1 MKTKSPS
8 SLLQDEETIVAIIT
22 PPGEGGISALRLCG
36 RRSLFVLTKHFQTAK
51 REASIEFQ
59 PFLMKFGHFI
69 DKHGNEIDEILA
81 VFMPRGHSYTG
92 EEQVEIFCHGGSQ
105 AAQKILNSLIE
116 SGARAAEP
124 GEFTKLAFLSGRIDL
139 SKAEAVAE
147 LIRASTEKSYDVAKE
162 HLLGG
167 YSVVI
172 ESLRQKL
179 IELIAEVEASIDFP
193 EEEISPDDKKQ
204 LLNALAVIES
214 QINQLILSYNGGRI
228 INEGYRV
235 AICGRPNAGKSSLF
249 NLLLRQQRALVTP
262 TPGTTRDYLSE
273 WIDLG
278 GYAVNLIDT
287 AGLRTGGGAI
297 EKAGQSSARK
307 IMKQSD
313 LILWMIDLPQKNW
326 QKLLE
331 LDMKSEFHN
340 NVLLV
345 GNKIDRT
352 KQNQATSNE
361 IKERHIL
368 PISCVTKIGIEKLKK
383 ALLNRISQSLPD
395 LTSGQIVTSARHLQ
409 KLKDSMKSMKSA
421 ENNLNKDASP
431 ELIAFDL
438 RRAAEA
444 LAEITGRIYNDDIL
458 GQIFSKFCIGK

>member
-1 MKTKSPS
+1 MP
-8 SLLQDEETIVAIIT
+8 LDEETIVAIIT
-22 PPGEGGISALRLCG
+22 PPGEGGISALRLSG
-36 RRSLFVLTKHFQTAK
+36 ARSSSFLTKHFRSAK
-51 REASIEFQ
+51 GDEVKEFQ
-59 PFLMKFGHFI
+59 PFLMRFGYFL
-69 DKHGNEIDEILA
+69 DKHSNEIDEILT
-81 VFMPRGHSYTG
+81 VYMPSGHSYTG
-92 EEQVEIFCHGGSQ
+92 QEQVEIFCHGGNQ
-105 AAQKILNSLIE
+105 AAKKILNSLIE

-147 LIRASTEKSYDVAKE
+147 LISASTEKSYDVAKE

-167 YSVVI
+167 YSGAI

-193 EEEISPDDKKQ
+193 EEEISHDDKKQ
-204 LLNALAVIES
+204 LLNTLDSIET
-214 QINQLILSYNGGRI
+214 QINQLISSYKGGRI
-228 INEGYRV
+228 INDGYKV

-249 NLLLRQQRALVTP
+249 NLLLRQERALVTP

-273 WIDLG
+273 WIDLD

-313 LILWMIDLPQKNW
+313 LILWMIDLSQKNW
-326 QKLLE
+326 KKLLA
-331 LDMKSEFHN
+331 LDLKSEFHK

-345 GNKIDRT
+345 GNKVDRA
-352 KQNQATSNE
+352 NQKKSTANE
-361 IKERHIL
+361 LNERKIIS
-368 PISCVTKIGIEKLKK
+368 ISCVTKAGMEKLKK
-383 ALLNRISQSLPD
+383 QFLKRISQSMPD
-395 LTSGQIVTSARHLQ
+395 LTSGQVVTSARHLQ
-409 KLKDSMKSMKSA
+409 KLKSSMKCLKSA
-421 ENNLNKDASP
+421 ETKLNKNASP
-431 ELIAFDL
+431 ELTAFDL
-438 RRAAEA
+438 RLAADA
-444 LAEITGRIYNDDIL
+444 LSEITGRIYNDDIL